1 MAGFSAKNQIEEANM
16 KIRNVRSELQE
27 MNKSKP
33 SRLTSSRIIHNPF
46 NFQILYIFKFSLAL
60 IFFYL

>member
-1 MAGFSAKNQIEEANM
+1 MGGSSGKDIIEEANISM
-16 KIRNVRSELQE
+16 RNLRSELQE

-33 SRLTSSRIIHNPF
+33 SSRNIPNSL
-46 NFQILYIFKFSLAL
+46 NVQILYIFKVSLAL